1 MDYLQK
7 KELVFVL
14 RLNLK
19 TSKHYGSFLLQS
31 REVYGQYLFRLQ
43 LESRWCMEHI
53 RTPPAT
59 WYKLP
64 RLPVGM
70 QSKAIDVQSYWD
82 LVASSS
88 LAIEFLMLTGS
99 YVVLGHHSQSPA
111 LPHPMTRDPK
121 SIVLCWSPRI
131 CICHRVLDNVSPS
144 DSEVHYKTGTTN
156 NINCLGSS
164 CCTFRS
170 GCALKLQLLFF
181 KKKRWYKL
189 WTGAI
194 TWENRLQW
202 RGYKQCCW

>member
-7 KELVFVL
+7 KELIFAL

-19 TSKHYGSFLLQS
+19 TSKPYGSFWLQS
-31 REVYGQYLFRLQ
+31 REVYAQYLFLLQ

-64 RLPVGM
+64 GLPAGV

-88 LAIEFLMLTGS
+88 LAIEYLMLTGS
-99 YVVLGHHSQSPA
+99 NIVLGHHSQSPA

-131 CICHRVLDNVSPS
+131 CICHRILDNASPS
-144 DSEVHYKTGTTN
+144 GSRIDYKTGTTN
-156 NINCLGSS
+156 NINCGWAAHAAHLEV
-164 CCTFRS
+164 
-170 GCALKLQLLFF
+170 AVLLNCNHFF
-181 KKKRWYKL
+181 KKEKV
-189 WTGAI
+189 I
-194 TWENRLQW
+194 
-202 RGYKQCCW
+202 